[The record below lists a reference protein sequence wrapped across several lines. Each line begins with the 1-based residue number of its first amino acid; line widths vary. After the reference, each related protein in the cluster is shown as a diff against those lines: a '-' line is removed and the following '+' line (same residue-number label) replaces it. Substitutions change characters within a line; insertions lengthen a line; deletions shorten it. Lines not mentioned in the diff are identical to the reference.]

1 MLTKKKIEQFLKL
14 NFPDFVK
21 YDILNNDEN
30 FTELILDYGKDKMK
44 IRIQQTEDYKSLI
57 RLVDT
62 EFLD

>member
-1 MLTKKKIEQFLKL
+1 MLTKKIIEQYLKL
-14 NFPDFVK
+14 NYHDFVK
-21 YDILNNDEN
+21 YDILNNYEN